1 MLIELSIR
9 DFAIIDHI
17 SITFSKGLTVLT
29 GETGAGKSIIIDA
42 VHLLAG
48 GRGSVKYVRH
58 NAKKAE
64 ITGLFTV
71 NHHVK
76 EVTAKCL
83 EYGITFEDN
92 MLVLERT
99 ITNQGK
105 SICRINGKIVTL
117 TILREFGHLIIDIHS
132 QHDTQSLMD
141 MTTHIDLLDLYDRP
155 NIESAQAIYTT
166 TYEKLVVLKEKYK
179 KLNENEQQLAHRLD
193 LIKFQLSE
201 LQGANLI
208 ADEDVQLEKERIQ
221 LNNFEKIFLSVQEA
235 YHSLYGDQR
244 ALEWLNIALEAL
256 QSISEYDTVIEQKA
270 DVLSSAYYNIEELT
284 FALRNFQE
292 DLNYDENRLNE
303 IELRLNELNR
313 LKKKYGTT
321 VQEMIK
327 YKEKIK
333 DEIDH
338 IEHKDSHQEKLIEEI
353 NELTKQAF
361 NEAEQLHKLRKKA
374 ATSLKQQ
381 IMDELNDLYLE
392 NASFAVSFK
401 PEKQSERELHPK
413 GFDQIRFLLSTNLG
427 EPLKELEAIASG
439 GELSRIMLALKKIF
453 VHHQAV
459 TTVIFDEID
468 TGVSGRVA
476 QSIAEKMYEIA
487 VNSQVICI
495 THLPQVAAMSDT
507 HMRIKKVEE
516 HNRTT
521 TTIAALTEAE
531 KVNELSKMITGTEM
545 TKSARKHSEQLLMLS
560 NEFKQTLKSKPKR

>member
-64 ITGLFTV
+64 ISGLFTV
-71 NHHVK
+71 NHHLD
-76 EVTAKCL
+76 TITQKCDH
-83 EYGITFEDN
+83 YGITFEDD

-99 ITNQGK
+99 ITDQGK

-117 TILREFGHLIIDIHS
+117 SILREFGHLLIDIHS

-141 MTTHIDLLDLYDRP
+141 MTTHIELLDLYDRK
-155 NIESAQAIYTT
+155 NIKSAQKIYTK
-166 TYEKLVVLKEKYK
+166 TYEKLTTLKEQYN

-193 LIKFQLSE
+193 LLTFQLNE
-201 LQGANLI
+201 LKEANLTV
-208 ADEDVQLEKERIQ
+208 DEDIQLEKERTQ
-221 LNNFEKIFLSVQEA
+221 LHNFEKIFLSVQEA
-235 YHSLYGDQR
+235 YHALYGDQKG
-244 ALEWLNIALEAL
+244 LEWLNIALEAL
-256 QSISEYDTVIEQKA
+256 QSISEYDSLIEEKT
-270 DVLSSAYYNIEELT
+270 DILSNAYYNIEELT
-284 FALRNFQE
+284 FELRTFK
-292 DLNYDENRLNE
+292 DGLNYDDKRLNE
-303 IELRLNELNR
+303 IEQRINELNR
-313 LKKKYGTT
+313 LKKKYGST
-321 VQEMIK
+321 VKEMLQ

-333 DEIDH
+333 AEINH
-338 IEHKDSHQEKLIEEI
+338 IEHKDTHQEQLIKEI
-353 NELTKQAF
+353 EQLTTRAF
-361 NEAEQLHKLRKKA
+361 KEAEQLHHYRKKA
-374 ATSLKQQ
+374 AKSLKEK
-381 IMDELNDLYLE
+381 IMTELSDLYLE
-392 NASFAVSFK
+392 NATFAVSFM
-401 PEKQSERELHPK
+401 PEQIEERQLHEN
-413 GFDQIRFLLSTNLG
+413 GFDHVRFLLSTNLG
-427 EPLKELEAIASG
+427 EPLKELETIASG

-453 VHHQAV
+453 THHQAV

-507 HMRIKKVEE
+507 HLSIKKIEQ
-516 HNRTT
+516 HNRTK
-521 TTIAALTEAE
+521 TTISELSESE
-531 KVNELSKMITGTEM
+531 KINELSKMITGTEM
-545 TKSARKHSEQLLMLS
+545 TETAKEHSEQLMKLS
-560 NEFKQTLKSKPKR
+560 KQFKRQIKK